1 MSRTYRRDSWY
12 GNIANIKRPWT
23 DAEIEEENNRRGPL
37 LWFDPTCEW
46 DVRRYNT
53 LNHRAAFCH
62 RWTDKKSGTRNAPKH
77 FRQVLNRKIRS
88 RANNEIRTFV
98 ANHADYEEFY
108 MKTKPKRDALWLWW

>member
-1 MSRTYRRDSWY
+1 MSRTYRRDSWC
-12 GNIANIKRPWT
+12 GNIINIKRPWT
-23 DAEIEEENNRRGPL
+23 DAEIEEENNHRGYH

-53 LNHRAAFCH
+53 RNPRAVFCH
-62 RWTDKKSGTRNAPKH
+62 RWLDKKSGTRNAPKH
-77 FRQVLNRKIRS
+77 FRQVLNRKMRS

-98 ANHADYEEFY
+98 ANRVDYEEFY